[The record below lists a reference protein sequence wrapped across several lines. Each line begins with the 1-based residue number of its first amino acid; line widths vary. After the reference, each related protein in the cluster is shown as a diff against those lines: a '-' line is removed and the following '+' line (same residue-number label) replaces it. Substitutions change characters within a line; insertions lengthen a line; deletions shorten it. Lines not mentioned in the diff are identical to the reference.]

1 MMLNL
6 FSPCFNKFTYTYH
19 TKQVC
24 ECYVVYFIT
33 KPSTLFTITDINIH
47 VLAKNKHLYQI
58 IIRYLHHVL
67 HPCHYQI
74 HWYRDYLLAK
84 TEIVNYLLLSLD

>member
-1 MMLNL
+1 MKTIFSHMMLNL

-47 VLAKNKHLYQI
+47 VLAKNKHLYI
-58 IIRYLHHVL
+58 KSSSDICIMCCIHVIIRFTGTVIIY
-67 HPCHYQI
+67 
-74 HWYRDYLLAK
+74 
-84 TEIVNYLLLSLD
+84 